1 MMLLQVPLLL
11 MFSVTV
17 ISINR
22 MGAAVQAQE
31 IEKVDKY
38 IPSRHLLRRWQCH
51 CRQRHRGRATRLQ
64 RRLLDRSASQLSR
77 RRHLLPSHPHLLPLP
92 QPQPHGAL
100 GLGSGSVCLIENP

>member
-31 IEKVDKY
+31 IEKVDKFPSGY
-38 IPSRHLLRRWQCH
+38 INGVYMGEAKYKTIDGVLYAVGYEGTKDWILVRNL
-51 CRQRHRGRATRLQ
+51 
-64 RRLLDRSASQLSR
+64 
-77 RRHLLPSHPHLLPLP
+77 
-92 QPQPHGAL
+92 
-100 GLGSGSVCLIENP
+100 NPTVH

>member
-31 IEKVDKY
+31 IEKVDKFPSGY
-38 IPSRHLLRRWQCH
+38 INGVYMSEAKYKTIDGVLYAVGYEGTKDWILVRNL
-51 CRQRHRGRATRLQ
+51 
-64 RRLLDRSASQLSR
+64 
-77 RRHLLPSHPHLLPLP
+77 
-92 QPQPHGAL
+92 
-100 GLGSGSVCLIENP
+100 NPTVH